1 MKLAIVTVFMLILV
15 NSGCSESSKEMEES
29 LKDIN
34 ATGSDFMILSPAY
47 KNGGNLPKKYTCKG
61 DGISPPIKWFNAPK
75 GTKSFALIYKDPDAP
90 SGLWTHWVVYDIPS
104 TIDHINE
111 GSTPKGAKVGKN
123 EMKANEFT
131 PPCPPNGVHRYIFDL
146 YALDVETIN
155 PKDDDRTGVESA
167 VKDHTLGK
175 ASIEAKFGN

>member
-1 MKLAIVTVFMLILV
+1 MKLAIITALSLLLI
-15 NSGCSESSKEMEES
+15 NTGCSKSSKEMEKKLTELNTTS
-29 LKDIN
+29 KN
-34 ATGSDFMILSPAY
+34 FEILSPAFE
-47 KNGGNLPKKYTCKG
+47 NGGKLPKRYTCKG
-61 DGISPPIKWFNAPK
+61 DKLSAPIKWFNAPK

-146 YALDVETIN
+146 YALDAAKIN
-155 PKDDDRTGVESA
+155 PKSDDRAGVESA
-167 VKDHTLGK
+167 IKDHTLGK
-175 ASIEAKFGN
+175 ATIEAKFGN

>member
-1 MKLAIVTVFMLILV
+1 MKLSIITILTILFI
-15 NSGCSESSKEMEES
+15 NTGCSSSSTKMDN
-29 LKDIN
+29 LDDLN
-34 ATGSDFMILSPAY
+34 ATGKKFEILSPAF
-47 KNGGNLPKKYTCKG
+47 KNGGNLPEKYTCKG

-104 TIDHINE
+104 TINYINE

-123 EMKANEFT
+123 ELRTNKFIA
-131 PPCPPNGVHRYIFDL
+131 PCPPNGVHRYIFDL
-146 YALDVETIN
+146 YALDVKTIN

-167 VKDHTLGK
+167 IKDHILGK
-175 ASIEAKFGN
+175 AIIEAKFGD